1 MSFKKSFKIL
11 LFISLIFQVILDD
24 EEIIEYTEE
33 DIDDMQSSLF
43 KGKAEK
49 IYNLG
54 SKYIEE
60 GHKIIAF
67 ADLNADKYTD
77 IITYKKDGNTYNFYI
92 FNFVKKSDDEEKKPK
107 FVKKSLFSLNVNEDE
122 TIRNLHVGSFFN
134 EKNDACY
141 LISFND
147 KDNKLSHYII
157 CSDDVKNVMKLNITS
172 NILIMNK
179 DKNKQV
185 RILFYDGQK
194 RKICKLNVNKG
205 SDGYCDYE
213 DFEQSLNA
221 KCYGNTGTKFATSPI
236 SLRGGM
242 AYVDID
248 GNCSPDIIL
257 SHEESNKRFIEV
269 YTSNRD
275 NDKYCLSQVIELEE
289 ESKIGAFAI
298 TRINDKRSED
308 EAPMLDIL
316 IPYTEENKIKILK
329 NKIKI
334 EYDWST
340 DFCNKIYDVKNYEYE
355 SEKDKIFEFRED
367 QTLDVPGYDNLTI
380 DSTYPT
386 VIRVGDFLA
395 SSNPGILVKQK
406 NDKDSIISLFKI
418 ENDKYQHYASIKKSK
433 IDKFGEDEFEMGLFF
448 DISETGILSFII
460 PTKNGK
466 NYFFF
471 NYKRNAFFL
480 KSKLMNHEKNYFDTN
495 LGATYRYIVT
505 DKKGDRHMDIAHQL
519 SQTSDTNI
527 PLPYSSMG
535 LDDTNNYVEYFQTIS
550 GNYLN
555 LEDSKYETDTEKD
568 WKSNSPIIPNT
579 QMMIFKYY
587 NKEKIAWNVDLIVQ
601 PMEQIAIFLFVV
613 ILVLIIVLIVIIVL
627 HYREV
632 KEEQKETNKFKSW
645 FA

>member
-33 DIDDMQSSLF
+33 EIDDMQSSLF

-395 SSNPGILVKQK
+395 SSNPGI
-406 NDKDSIISLFKI
+406 
-418 ENDKYQHYASIKKSK
+418 
-433 IDKFGEDEFEMGLFF
+433 
-448 DISETGILSFII
+448 
-460 PTKNGK
+460 
-466 NYFFF
+466 
-471 NYKRNAFFL
+471 
-480 KSKLMNHEKNYFDTN
+480 
-495 LGATYRYIVT
+495 
-505 DKKGDRHMDIAHQL
+505 
-519 SQTSDTNI
+519 
-527 PLPYSSMG
+527 
-535 LDDTNNYVEYFQTIS
+535 
-550 GNYLN
+550 
-555 LEDSKYETDTEKD
+555 
-568 WKSNSPIIPNT
+568 
-579 QMMIFKYY
+579 
-587 NKEKIAWNVDLIVQ
+587 
-601 PMEQIAIFLFVV
+601 
-613 ILVLIIVLIVIIVL
+613 
-627 HYREV
+627 
-632 KEEQKETNKFKSW
+632 
-645 FA
+645 